1 MDGPKDVHAEWS
13 KSEREKQILCV
24 NAYMWNLEKW
34 YRWTYLQSRNKDT
47 DLVNKCSA
55 INGEDGEWN
64 KLEDG
69 VNVSTLLCIKYENLL
84 HSTGNSMLCGEL
96 IEKAILF

>member
-13 KSEREKQILCV
+13 KSEREKQILRV

-47 DLVNKCSA
+47 DLVNKCRA
-55 INGEDGEWN
+55 IKGEDGEWN

-69 VNVSTLLCIKYENLL
+69 
-84 HSTGNSMLCGEL
+84 G
-96 IEKAILF
+96 